1 MYKYSTCRY
10 VCTCTLAK
18 VGLFQ
23 QFLKPDEISFKC
35 NCSWWTTYA
44 APELLRSSVIK
55 TLYPEVLTL
64 KRGITS
70 KIWELK
76 RCTKSTNW
84 SDTNAIAVGQHDPR
98 AEAETPALWPG
109 LFYYIFLA
117 LPFPCKPVDWMRRQ
131 RSPWWERLIEKG
143 PHTPARHRATP
154 SSPSRVLG
162 SGFRSQRWAL
172 LSAHAQRESLPVVI
186 LAKRENIWYG

>member
-1 MYKYSTCRY
+1 MTYFGPTFDCSTTLFLDSLRQWPYHILCVYMCKYSTCRY
-10 VCTCTLAK
+10 VCTCMLAK

-70 KIWELK
+70 KIAENSRDVPRVPIGLTQMQLQLASMTLGLK
-76 RCTKSTNW
+76 LKPLLYGSDCFIIFFFSITISLQACGLNVMPKEPLMGEAHWKRTSHSCT
-84 SDTNAIAVGQHDPR
+84 
-98 AEAETPALWPG
+98 
-109 LFYYIFLA
+109 
-117 LPFPCKPVDWMRRQ
+117 
-131 RSPWWERLIEKG
+131 
-143 PHTPARHRATP
+143 
-154 SSPSRVLG
+154 SPSN
-162 SGFRSQRWAL
+162 SIISF
-172 LSAHAQRESLPVVI
+172 
-186 LAKRENIWYG
+186 